1 MKTIKLLAVCM
12 LALFAAGCTR
22 AEEPAPEAPAA
33 GTVIFVN
40 EVTDTD
46 VWILADTEENRKTTV
61 WGTPAVRG
69 LKVNTETEAQLCEPA
84 ENGLYLIRMISAG
97 KMYFSADDVVLEDGW
112 TIRFRVGKYYNDH
125 PVSWVLEVTDTEGNP
140 METYEVFGAAL

>member
-1 MKTIKLLAVCM
+1 MKTMKLLAVCM

-22 AEEPAPEAPAA
+22 EEEPAPEVPAA

-46 VWILADTEENRKTTV
+46 VWILAGTEENRKTTV

-97 KMYFSADDVVLEDGW
+97 KMYFSADDVALEDGW
-112 TIRFRVGKYYNDH
+112 TMRFRVGEYYNDN

-140 METYEVFGAAL
+140 VETYEVFGAAL

>member
-1 MKTIKLLAVCM
+1 M
-12 LALFAAGCTR
+12 
-22 AEEPAPEAPAA
+22 PAA
-33 GTVIFVN
+33 GTITFVN

-125 PVSWVLEVTDTEGNP
+125 PVSCRVLWFSDTDRHFAFSASPLQTP
-140 METYEVFGAAL
+140 LLPKIKPASVRQFSFRSD